1 MRRVEAIEDDRDAA
15 PSGVRREEQGT
26 EMITRLVFSV
36 GLIAVLFCFWLIM
49 TKPMCRDGLAASLGA
64 RLEWTCVAERG

>member
-1 MRRVEAIEDDRDAA
+1 MN
-15 PSGVRREEQGT
+15 
-26 EMITRLVFSV
+26 TRLLFSV

-64 RLEWTCVAERG
+64 RLEWTCVAEGG